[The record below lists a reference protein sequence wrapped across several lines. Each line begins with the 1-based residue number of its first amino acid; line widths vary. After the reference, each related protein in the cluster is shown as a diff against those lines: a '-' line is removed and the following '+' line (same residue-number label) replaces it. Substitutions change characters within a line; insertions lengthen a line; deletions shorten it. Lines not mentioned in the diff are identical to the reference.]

1 MMYNKKRI
9 MEKYLQ
15 KMVLQYNRI
24 DERSFLYGVKCMGG
38 MNILFDKK
46 SPQQANENIEIAVE
60 FEEEIDFK
68 VIIGNDGVWNTI
80 KEFNNK
86 SSCVWTPKEDGNYM
100 VMVQGKR
107 KGSDKPFEYLA
118 REEYIIGKYAG
129 EDKVIKERDHAM
141 DDIRYFASTVLARE
155 YRWADWKGV

>member
-1 MMYNKKRI
+1 
-9 MEKYLQ
+9 
-15 KMVLQYNRI
+15 
-24 DERSFLYGVKCMGG
+24 MGG

-100 VMVQGKR
+100 VMKL
-107 KGSDKPFEYLA
+107 GS
-118 REEYIIGKYAG
+118 
-129 EDKVIKERDHAM
+129 
-141 DDIRYFASTVLARE
+141 
-155 YRWADWKGV
+155 